1 MRIDKYL
8 WAVRLFKT
16 RSQAAEACRNGRVFI
31 HEEAVKAAR
40 EIKTGEMFELR
51 QHGVKFTYQTVG
63 VPPSRV
69 GAALVPQYLLDLT
82 PDSEKAKLTAQRSVS
97 AFEYRER
104 GAGRPTKKERRE
116 IDRCKEDG
124 SFDVFED

>member
-31 HEEAVKAAR
+31 REEAVKAAR
-40 EIKTGEMFELR
+40 EIKTGETFELR
-51 QHGVKFTYQTVG
+51 QHGVKFTYQAVG

-116 IDRCKEDG
+116 IDRYKEDG
-124 SFDVFED
+124 SFEN

>member
-31 HEEAVKAAR
+31 NEEAIKAAR
-40 EIKTGEMFELR
+40 EIKIGERFDLK
-51 QHGVKFTYQTVG
+51 QHGVKFTYQAVG

-69 GAALVPQYLLDLT
+69 GAALVPQ
-82 PDSEKAKLTAQRSVS
+82 
-97 AFEYRER
+97 
-104 GAGRPTKKERRE
+104 
-116 IDRCKEDG
+116 
-124 SFDVFED
+124 

>member
-8 WAVRLFKT
+8 WVVRLFKT

-40 EIKTGEMFELR
+40 EIKTGEVFDVK
-51 QHGVKFTYQTVG
+51 QHGVKFTYQAVG

-69 GAALVPQYLLDLT
+69 GAALVPQYLSDLT
-82 PDSEKAKLTAQRSVS
+82 PAEEKAKLTAQRSVS

-116 IDRCKEDG
+116 IDRYKEEDI
-124 SFDVFED
+124 FED